1 MNVFELMGS
10 IELKDENFIRGVE
23 NARRSMQQLQT
34 AFNNSTRAVDRNVDR
49 SMQNAGRSS
58 DQGARRVETASDN
71 MSQSLRQANR
81 SFDSTA
87 RTASRDFEQLGTE
100 AQRGSRRVEDSV
112 DDAAKHSEK
121 SVEKMSAG
129 MIAKAQIMAQAIV
142 GIVSKVA
149 DGAKQIAT
157 SAIEGY
163 GNYQQLTGGIQKLYG
178 NMGQSLID
186 YASANGQTVEEAKA
200 QWQSL
205 EKAQNTMI
213 RNAKAGWKTAGM
225 SANDYM
231 QNVTGFSAALINSLG
246 GDTLKA
252 ANVADMAMQ
261 DISDNVNTFGTG
273 SVQDIADVYRAISKG
288 QYQTLDNLNLGFAG
302 TKEGMQKLIDKANE
316 LQKANGKAG
325 ELSVD
330 SFSDIVEAIHE
341 VQGSM
346 SITGTT
352 SREAM
357 GTVEGSINMAKSA
370 WQNFVAG
377 LGDKD
382 ADMKQL
388 ADNLVEAG
396 GAVLENLKPVV
407 TQIFNSL
414 WDIAKEE
421 APKLGE
427 KIPGLIASGFE
438 NTVSL
443 ADRVLTMVQNA
454 VSSISESDIADAAST
469 AVDAVITAFTTLW
482 PKLVNTGA
490 DLVSK
495 VASGIGKA
503 LPTNIPKA
511 AKAVVNEFIRFIK
524 NDAGKLL
531 KGGMDL
537 IVGLA
542 KGIPQGIAQLVE
554 ALPDL
559 IDSIVDFIVDGKNI
573 EATTKAFVELFVT
586 GLPRAMP
593 KILIGLAK
601 SVPKICEGIGRLLI
615 EGVPKMVTAFAKL
628 FGAVGEGVKKAG
640 KSLKEGAKSVFKKI
654 KDGMTD
660 EDGHLSLKE
669 AGKNMLQAL
678 YDGIMDEDGN
688 TKLGN
693 AVRGIGEY
701 IKKGLNG
708 ELDQV
713 PDEVAVKGA
722 TIAGAL
728 LGISENLNPVGNLV
742 GMKVAESFG
751 IGLHGIHNATAAQ
764 MSGVAS
770 IISSSEGILKTPAEA
785 AAKGAT
791 TAFSAGLT
799 IKDKVTEAKETV
811 AKILA
816 ENKEKSNRTT
826 MDMFNELIQ
835 TARDKYSDY
844 NRTTK
849 SKMDE
854 AQRTVE
860 AAAQKMKKAFN
871 FTFDQPKL
879 KLPHIVYHT
888 KHDKWL
894 GDIPDNNSMRVE
906 WYRKAMNA
914 PMLLD
919 RATIFGA
926 AGDKYLAGGEAG
938 PEVVSGVNPLLNM
951 MRNAASSGNGRRD
964 ALLQS
969 ILMLLSEYLPMI
981 GTGQDPEELFAAFD
995 RRLGEA
1001 MI

>member
-10 IELKDENFIRGVE
+10 IELQDENFIRGVN

-34 AFNNSTRAVDRNVDR
+34 AFNNSTRTVDRNVDR

-58 DQGARRVETASDN
+58 SQGARRVETASDN

-112 DDAAKHSEK
+112 DNAAKHSEK
-121 SVEKMSAG
+121 SVGKMSAG

-186 YASANGQTVEEAKA
+186 YAIANGQTVEEAKA

-246 GDTLKA
+246 GDTQKA
-252 ANVADMAMQ
+252 ADIADMAMQ

-382 ADMKQL
+382 AGMKQL
-388 ADNLVEAG
+388 TENLIEAG

-407 TQIFNSL
+407 KQIIEAL
-414 WDIAKEE
+414 GEILAAEIPKIA
-421 APKLGE
+421 E
-427 KIPGLIASGFE
+427 KIPQFIADSVKRTSDILK
-438 NTVSL
+438 TVMDNLLKIDPMALALNIQEFFSL
-443 ADRVLTMVQNA
+443 ALNT
-454 VSSISESDIADAAST
+454 
-469 AVDAVITAFTTLW
+469 FTTL
-482 PKLVNTGA
+482 A
-490 DLVSK
+490 
-495 VASGIGKA
+495 
-503 LPTNIPKA
+503 
-511 AKAVVNEFIRFIK
+511 
-524 NDAGKLL
+524 
-531 KGGMDL
+531 
-537 IVGLA
+537 
-542 KGIPQGIAQLVE
+542 PQLFDIAIQM
-554 ALPDL
+554 
-559 IDSIVDFIVDGKNI
+559 IY
-573 EATTKAFVELFVT
+573 TFVT
-586 GLPRAMP
+586 GLGQAAQTMIPQAVET
-593 KILIGLAK
+593 ILNTIVNFIRSGGLTKLLSAGMNLI
-601 SVPKICEGIGRLLI
+601 SGLLNGILKAIPQVVSALPQLIDGILDFITTAIPQMIDAGMELFMSLVQSLPEIVESIVQNLPQIIDRIAQFFAESGPSLI
-615 EGVPKMVTAFAKL
+615 EGFVQLFMSLAQAMPTILAGLGQLMVALGEALVQAFMDSFHIIVDIVPT
-628 FGAVGEGVKKAG
+628 
-640 KSLKEGAKSVFKKI
+640 I
-654 KDGMTD
+654 W
-660 EDGHLSLKE
+660 
-669 AGKNMLQAL
+669 
-678 YDGIMDEDGN
+678 DGIK
-688 TKLGN
+688 T
-693 AVRGIGEY
+693 
-701 IKKGLNG
+701 
-708 ELDQV
+708 
-713 PDEVAVKGA
+713 
-722 TIAGAL
+722 
-728 LGISENLNPVGNLV
+728 
-742 GMKVAESFG
+742 
-751 IGLHGIHNATAAQ
+751 
-764 MSGVAS
+764 GVAS
-770 IISSSEGILKTPAEA
+770 AWNAIKQVVVNAWNAIDESTGGKLSAIATAVSTAWDAIKTAIGTTITTIGNVISTGFNAVKTVVSTVFNAVKTAIEKPFKMAYDTVKGIISKLK
-785 AAKGAT
+785 
-791 TAFSAGLT
+791 SL
-799 IKDKVTEAKETV
+799 
-811 AKILA
+811 
-816 ENKEKSNRTT
+816 
-826 MDMFNELIQ
+826 
-835 TARDKYSDY
+835 
-844 NRTTK
+844 
-849 SKMDE
+849 
-854 AQRTVE
+854 
-860 AAAQKMKKAFN
+860 FN
-871 FTFDQPKL
+871 FKW
-879 KLPHIVYHT
+879 KLPDLKVPHLRIEGGEAPYGLFGKGSLPKVSV
-888 KHDKWL
+888 D
-894 GDIPDNNSMRVE
+894 
-906 WYRKAMNA
+906 WYAKAMQN
-914 PMLLD
+914 PMLLT
-919 RATIFGA
+919 RPTIFGYM
-926 AGDKYLAGGEAG
+926 GDQLLAGGEAG

-964 ALLQS
+964 AMLS
-969 ILMLLSEYLPMI
+969 MIVELLSQYLPDI
-981 GTGQDPEELFAAFD
+981 STGQDPEALFQAFD

>member
-10 IELKDENFIRGVE
+10 IELKDENFIRGVN

-58 DQGARRVETASDN
+58 NQGARRVETASDN

-129 MIAKAQIMAQAIV
+129 MIAKAQIMAQAVV

-163 GNYQQLTGGIQKLYG
+163 GNYQQLSGGIQKLYG

-200 QWQSL
+200 QWQTL

-246 GDTLKA
+246 GDTQKA
-252 ANVADMAMQ
+252 ADIADMAMQ

-414 WDIAKEE
+414 WDVAKEE
-421 APKLGE
+421 VPKLGE
-427 KIPGLIASGFE
+427 KIPVWIGDGLKR
-438 NTVSL
+438 TMDL
-443 ADRVLTMVQNA
+443 ADKFLDA
-454 VSSISESDIADAAST
+454 VNKAISGIKESDIAN
-469 AVDAVITAFTTLW
+469 AVTKMGNTVTKAFTRLW
-482 PKLVNTGA
+482 PKMIHSASTLI
-490 DLVSK
+490 SK
-495 VASGIGKA
+495 FASGIGKA
-503 LPTNIPKA
+503 APSVLPGAVQAVIRELVRFIQQDAPQLLKSGMELMKGLAQGIIRSIPDVIRA
-511 AKAVVNEFIRFIK
+511 IPELIHSIIDFLVENSDSVVDAFIDLFTEFIEHLPEIIE
-524 NDAGKLL
+524 A
-531 KGGMDL
+531 
-537 IVGLA
+537 IVEA
-542 KGIPQGIAQLVE
+542 IPQI
-554 ALPDL
+554 
-559 IDSIVDFIVDGKNI
+559 I
-573 EATTKAFVELFVT
+573 EAIV
-586 GLPRAMP
+586 
-593 KILIGLAK
+593 
-601 SVPKICEGIGRLLI
+601 RLLI
-615 EGVPKMVTAFAKL
+615 EGVPKAVEGFVKL
-628 FGAVGEGVKKAG
+628 LGGINEAVKKVEPEI
-640 KSLKEGAKSVFKKI
+640 KEATDKLIDKI
-654 KDGMTD
+654 KNGL
-660 EDGHLSLKE
+660 EE
-669 AGKNMLQAL
+669 GKHSIREKA
-678 YDGIMDEDGN
+678 
-688 TKLGN
+688 
-693 AVRGIGEY
+693 AFIGWV
-701 IKKGLNG
+701 IKKGING
-708 ELDQV
+708 ELD
-713 PDEVAVKGA
+713 DIEVESAEKIGAVNGALAAVTVNANPLANKLGTTISNSLTDGLKGIETA
-722 TIAGAL
+722 KNTAASAIAGIVPQHMRSMADN
-728 LGISENLNPVGNLV
+728 LGQMRDNFVERMHEISRASDDGWHGTTSSQKKNLEEMNSNTRDIFAK
-742 GMKVAESFG
+742 MTK
-751 IGLHGIHNATAAQ
+751 T
-764 MSGVAS
+764 
-770 IISSSEGILKTPAEA
+770 ISQKT
-785 AAKGAT
+785 
-791 TAFSAGLT
+791 S
-799 IKDKVTEAKETV
+799 EAKAHV
-811 AKILA
+811 K
-816 ENKEKSNRTT
+816 
-826 MDMFNELIQ
+826 
-835 TARDKYSDY
+835 
-844 NRTTK
+844 
-849 SKMDE
+849 
-854 AQRTVE
+854 
-860 AAAQKMKKAFN
+860 AAAQSMKSAFN
-871 FTFDQPKL
+871 FTFDKPKL
-879 KLPHIVYHT
+879 QLPHITYQT
-888 KHDKWL
+888 KHVKFL
-894 GDIPDNNSMRVE
+894 GDIPDTNTLRVE

-926 AGDKYLAGGEAG
+926 AGDRFLAGGEAG

-964 ALLQS
+964 AMLS
-969 ILMLLSEYLPMI
+969 MIVELLSQYLPDI
-981 GTGQDPEELFAAFD
+981 STGQDPEALFQAFD